1 MICVTAVAFESF
13 VVSSRRRHTRCALV
27 TGVQTCALPISW
39 TTSADGLVWTFT
51 LRDGLLWHDET
62 PVTAEDCVA
71 SLKRWSQK
79 DGMGRSLAG
88 FTSEITA
95 VDDKTFKLVLT
106 DPVGFVQPRRASR
119 KDRVCQPVYI
129 SGVPASSNKPNN

>member
-106 DPVGFVQPRRASR
+106 EPVGFVLEALGKIEIGRAH
-119 KDRVCQPVYI
+119 V
-129 SGVPASSNKPNN
+129 

>member
-88 FTSEITA
+88 FASEITA

-106 DPVGFVQPRRASR
+106 EPVGFVPAALGKIDST
-119 KDRVCQPVYI
+119 
-129 SGVPASSNKPNN
+129 VPFMMPQRLA

>member
-1 MICVTAVAFESF
+1 MVWDTLFATDANNKIQPQMVDT
-13 VVSSRRRHTRCALV
+13 
-27 TGVQTCALPISW
+27 W

-95 VDDKTFKLVLT
+95 VDDKTFK
-106 DPVGFVQPRRASR
+106 DR
-119 KDRVCQPVYI
+119 KSTRLN
-129 SGVPASSNKPNN
+129 SSH